1 MLLGTH
7 RSKGGRAEM
16 LIKMHCIFITSFL
29 FFFKSIFVPASL
41 YIKLTVTVLILVAV
55 SCKKLLTKIC
65 DKPIRMLQLVLQK

>member
-1 MLLGTH
+1 
-7 RSKGGRAEM
+7 M

-29 FFFKSIFVPASL
+29 FFFFYIFVPASL

-55 SCKKLLTKIC
+55 SCKKLLTKIR

>member
-1 MLLGTH
+1 
-7 RSKGGRAEM
+7 M

-55 SCKKLLTKIC
+55 SCKKLLTKIR